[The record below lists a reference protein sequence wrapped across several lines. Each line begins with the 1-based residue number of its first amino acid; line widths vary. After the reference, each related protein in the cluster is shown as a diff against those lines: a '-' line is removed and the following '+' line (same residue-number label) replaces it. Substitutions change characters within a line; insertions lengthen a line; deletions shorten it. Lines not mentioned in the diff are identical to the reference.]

1 MINLIANGE
10 KKQVNN
16 EFIDVKLVDLSKAFK
31 FLAGQPKS
39 VLEWLYDSEKEC
51 DFKEKI
57 NFKIGWIS
65 FFSNFTI
72 DELKLVPTEITAD
85 SLSIDFLFNQC
96 AKFMNQPQVH
106 LDLKEIKIKGKKYS
120 IIEPVKT
127 ISGAAM
133 LFGNANYRQWML
145 SNQLAR
151 VAEENKNEKCIDALI
166 QLLAVIYTD
175 GNDSDEAMKERAEI
189 FKDVDALTGWS
200 GYFFFALLV
209 NKYKDYFQSFSSA
222 TPNLKEQQKLNLDQL
237 KKAFSKTRI
246 GKLLRLK
253 SQKWEFSILKD

>member
-1 MINLIANGE
+1 MIKLTANGA
-10 KKQVNN
+10 KKYIND
-16 EFIDVKLVDLSKAFK
+16 EFVDVKLFDLSKAFK
-31 FLAGQPKS
+31 FLASQPKS

-51 DFKEKI
+51 DYQEKI

-72 DELKLVPTEITAD
+72 DELKLVPFELTND

-96 AKFMNQPQVH
+96 AKFMNQPEVH
-106 LDLKEIKIKGKKYS
+106 LDLKEIKIHGKKYS

-145 SNQLAR
+145 LTQLSKII
-151 VAEENKNEKCIDALI
+151 EENKNEKCIDGLVN
-166 QLLAVIYTD
+166 LLAVIYTD
-175 GNDSDEAMKERAEI
+175 GDDSDIALKERVET
-189 FKDVDALTGWS
+189 FKEVDALTGWS
-200 GYFFFALLV
+200 GYFFFALLL
-209 NKYKDYFQSFSSA
+209 NKYKDFFLSFSSER
-222 TPNLKEQQKLNLDQL
+222 PNLKAQQKLNLEQL
-237 KKAFSKTRI
+237 KESFSRTRI

-253 SQKWEFSILKD
+253 SQKWEYLILQE